1 MRAITVQV
9 RAGLGVGRL
18 AAAMDSLVELHPELC
33 RSGFAHHE
41 VADPVAATPAALA
54 EAEAGLDLR
63 TGVLMHVVWL
73 DAGPVHSGRMVLV
86 LHDIVADRLPRV
98 LPWLVRAWK
107 QPALVS

>member
-18 AAAMDSLVELHPELC
+18 ATAMESLVELHPELC

-41 VADPVAATPAALA
+41 VSDPVAATPAALA
-54 EAEAGLDLR
+54 EAEAGLDLQA
-63 TGVLMHVVWL
+63 GVLMHVVWL
-73 DAGPVHSGRMVLV
+73 DAGEHTGRLVLV

-98 LPWLVRAWK
+98 LPWLVQAWK

>member
-1 MRAITVQV
+1 MTVQV

-41 VADPVAATPAALA
+41 VVDPAAATPAALA
-54 EAEAGLDLR
+54 QAEAGLDLGA
-63 TGVLMHVVWL
+63 GVLMQAVWL
-73 DAGPVHSGRMVLV
+73 DAGPERSGRMVLV
-86 LHDIVADRLPRV
+86 LHDIVADRLPRI
-98 LPWLVRAWK
+98 LPWLVQAWK

>member
-1 MRAITVQV
+1 MTVQV

-18 AAAMDSLVELHPELC
+18 AAAMESLVELHPELC

-41 VADPVAATPAALA
+41 VTDPVTATPAALA
-54 EAEAGLDLR
+54 EAEAGLDLQA
-63 TGVLMHVVWL
+63 GVLMHVVWL
-73 DAGPVHSGRMVLV
+73 DAGPRRSGRMVLV
-86 LHDIVADRLPRV
+86 LHDIVADRLPLV